1 MIRKATA
8 VWNGSGKEGKG
19 HLTTAST
26 VLDKTQYSFNTRF
39 EDGVGTNPEELIA
52 AAHAGCFAMKL
63 SFNLTAVNFPPK
75 ELDVT
80 SNITFEDGSLKKIAP
95 RPKSSSRRNLQGR
108 ICEAGQRCRRKLPD
122 LQSLEYGNQCGI
134 HIERLKKRSF
144 LPQTAVRELNL
155 YPNPPRDSKP
165 LEGFLLPSKLTPILL
180 LPFSQICPSHKSTL
194 FVSLSH
200 LDSFLGKYPG
210 FFKLI
215 MNRS

>member
-63 SFNLTAVNFPPK
+63 SFNLSGVNFPPK

-80 SNITFEDGSLKKIAP
+80 SHITFEEGTLKK
-95 RPKSSSRRNLQGR
+95 
-108 ICEAGQRCRRKLPD
+108 
-122 LQSLEYGNQCGI
+122 
-134 HIERLKKRSF
+134 
-144 LPQTAVRELNL
+144 
-155 YPNPPRDSKP
+155 
-165 LEGFLLPSKLTPILL
+165 
-180 LPFSQICPSHKSTL
+180 
-194 FVSLSH
+194 SH
-200 LDSFLGKYPG
+200 LVLKAQVEGISEEEFAKQVKDAEVNCPISRALNMEISVEYTLNP
-210 FFKLI
+210 
-215 MNRS
+215 